1 MSFSECEQ
9 TRPKVN
15 ARLYSPYLGRFVS
28 PDPLLNSEGGPLDYN
43 PYIYARN
50 NPYKYIDRNG
60 EFWWLVATI
69 GAEALLGG
77 ATYSISAAITGE
89 WNVGD
94 FFKSMGVS
102 AVSAGLSAGFG
113 VLLGPSVGNQLA
125 YGLLSSTSNY
135 FITSAIYGE
144 KISFADI
151 PGIVVG
157 AAVNS
162 SLPTFSPSGSNPFVN
177 ALSEITFNTVRGAIT
192 GFASGTINAMVHDDP
207 SLVLKGAAGGAISG
221 GIRTAMHN
229 AIFGAQYQPLT
240 DKNEPVPFPAKG
252 AYRKGGIAG
261 YMMHKLNRG
270 GSGLTLG
277 RNLFTVEKGE
287 DYESIMDTRYHE
299 NIHLQQINH
308 LGVARFYGTLFLQY
322 MKYGFGKGPLERDAY
337 KNEDKWR
344 NF

>member
-1 MSFSECEQ
+1 M
-9 TRPKVN
+9 
-15 ARLYSPYLGRFVS
+15 LDSPRK
-28 PDPLLNSEGGPLDYN
+28 E
-43 PYIYARN
+43 
-50 NPYKYIDRNG
+50 
-60 EFWWLVATI
+60 
-69 GAEALLGG
+69 
-77 ATYSISAAITGE
+77 
-89 WNVGD
+89 
-94 FFKSMGVS
+94 
-102 AVSAGLSAGFG
+102 
-113 VLLGPSVGNQLA
+113 
-125 YGLLSSTSNY
+125 STSLSGCFY
-135 FITSAIYGE
+135 LIITNTAYRCAKVDSL
-144 KISFADI
+144 I
-151 PGIVVG
+151 PVLKR
-157 AAVNS
+157 AF
-162 SLPTFSPSGSNPFVN
+162 T
-177 ALSEITFNTVRGAIT
+177 
-192 GFASGTINAMVHDDP
+192 
-207 SLVLKGAAGGAISG
+207 VLKGAAGGAISG

-240 DKNEPVPFPAKG
+240 DKNEPVSFPAKG

-322 MKYGFGKGPLERDAY
+322 MKYGFGKGPLEKDAY

>member
-1 MSFSECEQ
+1 M
-9 TRPKVN
+9 VYG
-15 ARLYSPYLGRFVS
+15 LPYLGRFIS

-50 NPYKYIDRNG
+50 NPYRYIDRNG
-60 EFWWLVATI
+60 EFFWLVAI
-69 GAEALLGG
+69 GAAALVGG
-77 ATYSISAAITGE
+77 ATYSISAAITGN

-94 FFKSMGVS
+94 FFKSMGMG
-102 AVSAGLSAGFG
+102 ALSAGLSVGLG
-113 VLLGPSVGNQLA
+113 GLLAPIAGNQFA

-135 FITSAIYGE
+135 LITSAIYGE
-144 KISFADI
+144 KISFAGI

-240 DKNEPVPFPAKG
+240 DKNEPVSFPAKG

-322 MKYGFGKGPLERDAY
+322 MKYGFGKGPLEKDAY